1 MNCVDMASFLYGIHY
16 SAGWASEDEP
26 ITSIPLPPAL
36 APTMTSTI
44 QESWWEVINN
54 LYTAA
59 LKESKS
65 CQSSVNISRW
75 PAKPF
80 PTPSSRLI
88 GELFSMEWR
97 L

>member
-54 LYTAA
+54 PHKA
-59 LKESKS
+59 LKNQNLVEA
-65 CQSSVNISRW
+65 VFSRW